1 MDIRI
6 GDRLL
11 MKKKHPCGMS
21 QKLSRFCKDRDCKTC
36 TLNETDKKLPE
47 TKERNKDGA
56 E

>member
-1 MDIRI
+1 
-6 GDRLL
+6 

-47 TKERNKDGA
+47 TKERNTDGA